1 MAEIYIVG
9 KKVGSSELLQG
20 AAIGAGAA
28 FIAMGIKKFFDARA
42 IRFEEEYFED
52 ADAECDVALVE
63 EYRIDRVEK
72 LRRKH
77 RCAVSSG
84 VFGVALGSLLAAAG
98 IISFT
103 PLKKYFDAETLT
115 NDIKDKFNSIDLKD
129 KLEAINLKNKLEAID
144 LKDKL
149 EAINFKSKLDTIDLK
164 DKIDAINL
172 KNKLDE
178 IDLKNKI
185 NEIDIKNKLDDID
198 LRDKFDELNIKN
210 RLNDLDI
217 KDKIDSKKIKEKIDA
232 IKLLDTVSKFGDLIN
247 YLKENI

>member
-84 VFGVALGSLLAAAG
+84 IFGVAVGSLLAAAG

-115 NDIKDKFNSIDLKD
+115 NDIKDKLNAVDLKS
-129 KLEAINLKNKLEAID
+129 KLEAVD
-144 LKDKL
+144 LK
-149 EAINFKSKLDTIDLK
+149 S
-164 DKIDAINL
+164 
-172 KNKLDE
+172 
-178 IDLKNKI
+178 
-185 NEIDIKNKLDDID
+185 KLDDID
-198 LRDKFDELNIKN
+198 LRDKFDELKIKN

>member
-84 VFGVALGSLLAAAG
+84 IFGVAVGSLLAAAG

-149 EAINFKSKLDTIDLK
+149 EAINLKNKLEAINLKNKLEAIDLK
-164 DKIDAINL
+164 DKIEAINL

-198 LRDKFDELNIKN
+198 LKEKIDSISL
-210 RLNDLDI
+210 